1 MFALPVTLLIKWLC
15 TLGLARQDPVWCFKL
30 EVKYDPK
37 YLNTTLKE
45 KNSSWIQVNTVITG
59 DLSLY

>member
-1 MFALPVTLLIKWLC
+1 MFPLSVTLLIIWLC

-45 KNSSWIQVNTVITG
+45 KVHLG
-59 DLSLY
+59 FR